1 VVLVAVEVCCFA
13 DEAAVAEDFLAD
25 ISKNNLERKKK
36 KRETQIDLKW
46 KFRRKKKHNN
56 LWQDTRNIH
65 SIVESVLFIHWS
77 SIVLLLVFNEN
88 HVFSNEKIH
97 DQKYVLSIE
106 FSSRNYEF
114 NIIIFDKQQLDQLD
128 PQMSLTNI
136 RDDKYVIV
144 Y

>member
-1 VVLVAVEVCCFA
+1 
-13 DEAAVAEDFLAD
+13 
-25 ISKNNLERKKK
+25 
-36 KRETQIDLKW
+36 
-46 KFRRKKKHNN
+46 
-56 LWQDTRNIH
+56 
-65 SIVESVLFIHWS
+65 
-77 SIVLLLVFNEN
+77 LVFNEN